1 MRRNWWETIKERQEI
16 LREKNGVPKEPKPYR
31 VPTKRRP
38 YQWGAKEYLADF
50 DVGECKQ
57 YQDRFPWD
65 SLKSIAAKMKSQFG
79 VQFTFSSI
87 NGKRYIT
94 RAL

>member
-1 MRRNWWETIKERQEI
+1 MRRNWWETIKERQAA
-16 LREKNGVPKEPKPYR
+16 LREKNGAPKE
-31 VPTKRRP
+31 PTKRRP
-38 YQWGAKEYLADF
+38 YQWGAKDFLADF
-50 DVGECKQ
+50 DVGESKQ

-87 NGKRYIT
+87 NRKKYIT
-94 RAL
+94 RVL

>member
-1 MRRNWWETIKERQEI
+1 MARKQWWETIKERQAI
-16 LREKNGVPKEPKPYR
+16 LREKNGVPDLKD
-31 VPTKRRP
+31 PTKRRP

>member
-1 MRRNWWETIKERQEI
+1 MRRHWWETIKERQAA
-16 LREKNGVPKEPKPYR
+16 LREKNGPKE
-31 VPTKRRP
+31 PTKRRP

-79 VQFTFSSI
+79 VHFAFSSI
-87 NGKRYIT
+87 NGKKYIT
-94 RAL
+94 RVL